1 MELNLP
7 GQHQPGINKE
17 RIILALF
24 CCVLAS
30 IPFLIITF
38 PPLTD
43 LPQHAA
49 QIRLFGEALSQ
60 PDSPY
65 RIQWMTPYS
74 LVYTVLGA
82 SGALFGAESAGR
94 IGMLLIVL
102 LWIAMLHLLAARLKR
117 SALAASLASVLF
129 FGHIL
134 YWGFYQFA
142 FGWPLFIGYLLL
154 LRVNFRGLWR
164 ETLAFLGVW
173 VVLYFTHILW
183 FLVAVVWL
191 GVTHLFIRRDIKKL
205 FLRAAGTVPL
215 FALAAAW
222 YPNLVAYGFK
232 SQTIWAT
239 VPFERLLPTWLVD
252 ASFGG
257 LRGAMEPVFFG
268 LIVIWILL
276 AWLPNRQELRGKV
289 DRELLLLAGLLFFLA
304 LILPDK
310 HTNTIRFCQRW
321 VPPALAFLMLGLP
334 EIKIRRRILTAAVF
348 GSLTIFFVL
357 TSLNWIAFEKSE
369 LSGLRESLAALPQ
382 KPRVIGLSYLKESA
396 IVRGRPYI
404 QVFSYSQVYR
414 GGELNF
420 SFADFGP
427 SLVIYRQRRQLEWTP
442 GLEWFPER
450 AKKID
455 LLSFDYAI
463 VSGDHALHAGVPQD
477 GTLAPITTGGRW
489 RLYKVITQA
498 GHSDA
503 FNSAVKIK

>member
-30 IPFLIITF
+30 IPFLIVTF

-82 SGALFGAESAGR
+82 SWLLFGPENAGR
-94 IGMLLIVL
+94 VGMLVIVL
-102 LWIAMLHLLAARLKR
+102 LWIVMLHLLAGWLKR

-142 FGWPLFIGYLLL
+142 FGWPLFIGFLLL
-154 LRVNFRGLWR
+154 VRVNFRGPWR
-164 ETLAFLGVW
+164 EILAFLGAW
-173 VVLYFTHILW
+173 VILYFTHILW

-191 GVTHLFIRRDIKKL
+191 GVNHLFIRRDIKKL
-205 FLRAAGTVPL
+205 FLRAAGAVPL

-222 YPNLVAYGFK
+222 YPNLAAYGFK

-257 LRGAMEPVFFG
+257 LRGAMEPLFFV

-276 AWLPNRQELRGKV
+276 AWLPNHKDFLAKA
-289 DRELLLLAGLLFFLA
+289 DRNLLLLSAIFFILA
-304 LILPDK
+304 LLLPDK
-310 HTNTIRFCQRW
+310 HINTIRFCQRW
-321 VPPALAFLMLGLP
+321 VPPGLAFLLLGLP
-334 EIKIRRRILTAAVF
+334 EIKIRKSAFTPAVLV
-348 GSLTIFFVL
+348 SVLAFFAL
-357 TSLNWIAFEKSE
+357 TSLNWMAFERSD
-369 LSGLRESLAALPQ
+369 LSGLSESLAELPAR
-382 KPRVIGLSYLKESA
+382 PRLIGLSYMKESA
-396 IVRGRPYI
+396 IVRGRPFI
-404 QVFSYSQVYR
+404 QVFSYAQVYR

-427 SLVIYRQRRQLEWTP
+427 SLVIYRKPRELAWTP

-450 AKKID
+450 TKKID
-455 LLSFDYAI
+455 LLPFDYAI
-463 VSGDHALHAGVPQD
+463 VSGDDALHMGVAQD
-477 GTLAPITTGGRW
+477 GTLAPATAEGRW
-489 RLYKVITQA
+489 RLYKVMAQA
-498 GHSDA
+498 GHSSTS
-503 FNSAVKIK
+503 NSAAEIR

>member
-1 MELNLP
+1 M
-7 GQHQPGINKE
+7 QDQPKPEPRRE
-17 RIILALF
+17 RVIVAFF
-24 CCVLAS
+24 CCALAS
-30 IPFLIITF
+30 IPFLVVTF

-43 LPQHAA
+43 LPQHAS
-49 QIRLFGEALSQ
+49 QIRLFGDAFGNPE
-60 PDSPY
+60 SPY
-65 RIQWMTPYS
+65 RIQWLTPYS
-74 LVYTVLGA
+74 LVYAVLGA
-82 SGALFGAESAGR
+82 SWVLFGPESAGR

-102 LWIAMLHLLAARLKR
+102 LWIAMLHLLAARRKR
-117 SALAASLASVLF
+117 PASTAAIASLLF

-154 LRVNFRGLWR
+154 LRADFGSRWK
-164 ETLAFLGVW
+164 EALAFSAAW
-173 VVLYFTHILW
+173 VILYFTHILW
-183 FLVAVVWL
+183 LVVALGWL
-191 GVTHLFIRRDIKKL
+191 GVTHLFLRRDVKTLII
-205 FLRAAGTVPL
+205 RGAGAVPL
-215 FALAAAW
+215 FALAVAW
-222 YPNLVAYGFK
+222 YPNLAAYGFK

-239 VPFERLLPTWLVD
+239 TPFERLLPTWLVD

-257 LRGAMEPVFFG
+257 LKGSVEYIFFG
-268 LIVIWILL
+268 LLVAWLLL

-334 EIKIRRRILTAAVF
+334 EVKIRRSIVTAAAF
-348 GSLTIFFVL
+348 GSLTVFFVL
-357 TSLNWIAFEKSE
+357 TSLNWIAFEKSD

-382 KPRVIGLSYLKESA
+382 EPRVIGLSYLKESV

-463 VSGDHALHAGVPQD
+463 VSGDQALHVGVAQD

-489 RLYKVITQA
+489 RLYKVIAQA
-498 GHSDA
+498 GHSSA